1 MKKNWKKKKV
11 IQKVVK
17 YAVKHKNEI
26 KWIFKGKQKI
36 ENTKNNKLKVFY
48 VVHGYFIKSSR
59 LKSNT
64 LVWIDVA
71 SYPYK
76 VTWMKLRSLKYC
88 SRY

>member
-1 MKKNWKKKKV
+1 MQSSIKMKLSESSRASKKEKT
-11 IQKVVK
+11 Q
-17 YAVKHKNEI
+17 
-26 KWIFKGKQKI
+26 
-36 ENTKNNKLKVFY
+36 KNNKLKVFY